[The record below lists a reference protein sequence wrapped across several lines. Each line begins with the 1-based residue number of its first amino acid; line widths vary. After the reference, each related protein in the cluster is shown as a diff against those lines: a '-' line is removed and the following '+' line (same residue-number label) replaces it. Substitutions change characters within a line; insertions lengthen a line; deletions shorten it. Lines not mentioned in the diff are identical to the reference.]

1 MCYTLDNV
9 VSNRYYTRVRRGS
22 SVVEQ
27 RTHKPLVAS
36 STLAPGTNKAQNYLG
51 FFCIPDMSSLATRL
65 ENFLQLSQ
73 LLPKGS
79 RCLAAVSGGSDSTAL
94 LCLLHELQTSLDLT
108 IYAAH
113 LDHQLRSESGE
124 DRRQTE
130 ILCHNL
136 GITCLSKVVAVDKVA
151 AAKGLSLEEAGRSER
166 YAFFAQIQ
174 KKYNLPFLLTAHT
187 ADDLAETVLMRL
199 INGTGVAGLGAI
211 RAKSFRQGAVL
222 LRPLLIFTKAELCQY
237 LRQKGQTW
245 REDFTNHI
253 ADAPRTKVRLELLPL
268 LKKWNGRIVSSLGRL
283 AQSAQEDEDYF
294 RQQVEKLWAE
304 GAIYAYASPPPPL
317 AQYRAFMQ
325 TPQNTQGI
333 GFKRD
338 WLVALP
344 VALRKRLW
352 RLAQDKVLSTLPNKA
367 DKVWPLE
374 SCHYAALEAFTTASN
389 SKLLPL
395 VNNLQVRWQQD
406 ILWLEPSHSF
416 QGILKEE
423 LPIQTVELSA
433 TQIDILHKFSASALK
448 SETAQVESSSTLEL
462 LFPLR
467 HMKLT
472 FKAEPISQ
480 RPEPLKIWIDPEHFL
495 AELGK
500 NRSLSVRSRLP
511 GDRFFPAGGQ
521 GTQKLKKYLLGCQVP
536 QNERDLLPL
545 LCCGPHLIWVVGLKA
560 DQTFLAKPGQTKVI
574 SIQASPI

>member
-1 MCYTLDNV
+1 M
-9 VSNRYYTRVRRGS
+9 
-22 SVVEQ
+22 
-27 RTHKPLVAS
+27 VAS

-79 RCLAAVSGGSDSTAL
+79 RCLAAISGGSDSTAL
-94 LCLLHELQTSLDLT
+94 LCLLHELQPVLNLT

-113 LDHQLRSESGE
+113 LDHQLRPESGE
-124 DRRQTE
+124 DRRHTE
-130 ILCHNL
+130 NLCHSL

-151 AAKGLSLEEAGRSER
+151 TAKGLSLEEAGRSER
-166 YAFFAQIQ
+166 YAFFAQVQ
-174 KKYNLPFLLTAHT
+174 KEYDLPFLLTAHT

-211 RAKSFRQGAVL
+211 RAKSVRHGSIL
-222 LRPLLIFTKAELCQY
+222 LRPLLIFTKDQLCQY
-237 LRQKGQTW
+237 LLQKGQTW
-245 REDFTNHI
+245 REDYTNHI

-268 LKKWNGRIVSSLGRL
+268 LKKWNGRIVASLGRL

-304 GAIYAYASPPPPL
+304 GAIYASASPPPPL
-317 AQYRAFMQ
+317 AAYRAFISA
-325 TPQNTQGI
+325 PQNAHGV

-338 WLVALP
+338 WLAALP
-344 VALRKRLW
+344 IALRKRLW
-352 RLAQDKVLSTLPNKA
+352 RLAQDKVLSALPSKV

-374 SCHYAALEAFTTASN
+374 SCHYAALEAFTTAAN
-389 SKLLPL
+389 GKLLPL
-395 VNNLQVRWQQD
+395 VNNLQARWQQD
-406 ILWLEPSHSF
+406 ILWLEHSLNF
-416 QGILKEE
+416 QEDLHEE
-423 LPIQTVELSA
+423 SPTQTVELTA
-433 TQIDILHKFSASALK
+433 AQIEFLHKLSVFALK
-448 SETAQVESSSTLEL
+448 NEAVDVAQSSTLEL
-462 LFPLR
+462 SFPWR

-472 FKAEPISQ
+472 FMAEPISQ

-495 AELGK
+495 AELDR

-521 GTQKLKKYLLGCQVP
+521 GTQKLKKYLLSCQVP

-545 LCCGPHLIWVVGLKA
+545 LCCGPHLVWVVGLKA

>member
-1 MCYTLDNV
+1 MEYTLDNGTP
-9 VSNRYYTRVRRGS
+9 NRYYTPVRRGS

-79 RCLAAVSGGSDSTAL
+79 RCLAAISGGSDSTAL
-94 LCLLHELQTSLDLT
+94 LCLLHELQPALDLT

-113 LDHQLRSESGE
+113 LDHQLRPESGE
-124 DRRQTE
+124 DRKHTE
-130 ILCHNL
+130 NLCRSL
-136 GITCLSKVVAVDKVA
+136 GIVCLAKKAPIAQIA
-151 AAKGLSLEEAGRSER
+151 ATKGLSLEEAGRCER

-174 KKYNLPFLLTAHT
+174 KEYNLPFLLTAHT

-211 RAKSFRQGAVL
+211 RTQSFRGDYTL
-222 LRPLLIFTKAELCQY
+222 LRPLLMFTKEELCQY
-237 LRQKGQTW
+237 LLQRGQTW
-245 REDFTNHI
+245 REDSTNHI

-304 GAIYAYASPPPPL
+304 GAVYASATPPPPL
-317 AQYRAFMQ
+317 AEYRAFIQ
-325 TPQNTQGI
+325 VPQNNLV
-333 GFKRD
+333 GFRRT
-338 WLVALP
+338 WLASLP

-352 RLAQDKVLSTLPNKA
+352 RLAQDKVLSNMSNRP

-374 SCHYAALEAFTTASN
+374 SCHYAALESFMTAAN
-389 SKLLPL
+389 GKLMPL

-406 ILWLEPSHSF
+406 ILWLEPNNYSEKSPNT
-416 QGILKEE
+416 E
-423 LPIQTVELSA
+423 LASQTLELSQA
-433 TQIDILHKFSASALK
+433 QIDLLHKFVQANSKLEIVNTELSP
-448 SETAQVESSSTLEL
+448 SLEL

-467 HMKLT
+467 RMKLT
-472 FKAEPISQ
+472 FRAEPVSQ
-480 RPEPLKIWIDPEHFL
+480 RPEPRKIWLDPNRL
-495 AELGK
+495 LTELED

-521 GTQKLKKYLLGCQVP
+521 GNQKLKKYLLSSQIP
-536 QNERDLLPL
+536 QQERDLLPL
-545 LCCGPHLIWVVGLKA
+545 LCCGKHLIWVVGLRA
-560 DQTFLAKPGQTKVI
+560 DQNFLAKPGQTQVI